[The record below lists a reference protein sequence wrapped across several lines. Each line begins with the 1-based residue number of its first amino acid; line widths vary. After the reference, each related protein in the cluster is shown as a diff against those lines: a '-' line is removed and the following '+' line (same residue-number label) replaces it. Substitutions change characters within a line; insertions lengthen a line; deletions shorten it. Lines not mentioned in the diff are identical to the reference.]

1 MHTPRH
7 VAVALPTPGWEGAA
21 VLRSSSA
28 KGSGECLA
36 LREVQSSV
44 DTCRGSEQ
52 FIENSILDELSN
64 SAFFSHTIVENSPHF
79 FSRHPCCRHRPP
91 HRRSLLYV
99 GLARRNTRLAWIR
112 EQERND
118 CNRWARQCGEVDA
131 AASAGDGKLGRAAAD
146 DDGTLARVQR
156 SERYVQSVG
165 LGWA

>member
-52 FIENSILDELSN
+52 FIVIENSRKFHLGRASN
-64 SAFFSHTIVENSPHF
+64 SVFFSHMI
-79 FSRHPCCRHRPP
+79 
-91 HRRSLLYV
+91 
-99 GLARRNTRLAWIR
+99 
-112 EQERND
+112 
-118 CNRWARQCGEVDA
+118 
-131 AASAGDGKLGRAAAD
+131 
-146 DDGTLARVQR
+146 
-156 SERYVQSVG
+156 
-165 LGWA
+165 